1 MSILATAGAVTMT
14 RGTAAGMEVGT
25 VAGTI
30 RGSTVLPAIGATA
43 RPLASAG
50 VGAVSM
56 PATGVRPGAGVAT
69 GDPVIGAVATG
80 VVTGDIITITT
91 DRAIIA
97 MIREDALRMQ
107 AATEETAEEVEALQL
122 TAPVHAI
129 AIMDLL
135 LL

>member
-1 MSILATAGAVTMT
+1 MSISATAGAVTMT

-30 RGSTVLPAIGATA
+30 RGSTVLPAIGATV
-43 RPLASAG
+43 RPSASAG

-69 GDPVIGAVATG
+69 GDPVTGAVATG

-91 DRAIIA
+91 GRTIIA
-97 MIREDALRMQ
+97 VMEGVLPMQVVIEDQVEEAIVHPLEVQ
-107 AATEETAEEVEALQL
+107 PAHVTEQQL
-122 TAPVHAI
+122 
-129 AIMDLL
+129 L
-135 LL
+135 